1 MERKNSLHFVCRIGC
16 TENSIYMCC
25 AVRYLPPNELKA
37 TNIFPLCQKG
47 KKYIVKSDK
56 DEAAFSFYLCFCN
69 HVLYNLELTKQHL
82 VCVSSI
88 GLIRDGGLKRSI
100 YCILCSLFSPLMGLC
115 IALIFESSS
124 PTFSFS

>member
-1 MERKNSLHFVCRIGC
+1 MSER
-16 TENSIYMCC
+16 E
-25 AVRYLPPNELKA
+25 
-37 TNIFPLCQKG
+37 
-47 KKYIVKSDK
+47 KYIVKSDK

-115 IALIFESSS
+115 IALILRAAPPRSAFLEEVSVFL
-124 PTFSFS
+124 T